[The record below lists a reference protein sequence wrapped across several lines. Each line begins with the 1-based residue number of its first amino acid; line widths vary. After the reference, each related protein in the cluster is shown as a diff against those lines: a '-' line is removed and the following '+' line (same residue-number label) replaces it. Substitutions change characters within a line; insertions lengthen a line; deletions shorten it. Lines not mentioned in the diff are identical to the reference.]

1 MGARGAR
8 GRVVVVRATS
18 RDRSCTPPRHAVAAA
33 APRAREDVS
42 SGRRV
47 DATRVTRTRA
57 RSDRSTHARRS
68 DVKRIDPF
76 YDRRISHALALDP
89 RRTQGI
95 PARENLAR
103 AASFARS
110 PRVMSAAAAAPAPA
124 ANASANA
131 TQTQGE
137 NTAANAA
144 NAAAGAQQPGAGT
157 SSLYVGDLE
166 TSVTEAQLYEKF
178 SSIGPVVSIRVC
190 RDLITRRS
198 LGYAYVN
205 FQSPSDAS
213 HAIDVLNF
221 QVINGKPIR
230 VLYSQRDPAVRR
242 SGVGN
247 VFIKNLDKSID
258 NKALLDTFAQ
268 FGQIT
273 SAKVAMDGQG
283 QSKGYGFVQ
292 FETAEAAQAA
302 IDNVN
307 GMELVGKQVYV
318 GPFQRRAERSNTG
331 EAKFNNVYVKNL
343 SENLSEEKLREKFAE
358 HGAVTSCV
366 IMKDEEGKSKGF
378 GFVCFESPEG
388 AAAAVEKLDG
398 YTEDEKTW
406 VVCRAQKKAE
416 REAELKAKFDAE
428 RRERMEKMAG
438 ANLYIKNLED
448 GTDDE
453 KLREL
458 FNEFGTITSCRV
470 MRDASGSS
478 RGSAFVAF
486 SSPDEAT
493 RAVTEMNGK
502 MVGTKPLYVALAQR
516 KEERRMRLQAQFA
529 QRMPGAGMPGAG
541 MPYMPPPGVPGVPMY
556 YGQAPPGMM
565 PPQPQPGFGFQP
577 VMPGGPRPGMPGM
590 PGYGMPMPQRQGV
603 PGAQRGRGGRGGPNG
618 GRGARQNMR
627 GYSAAAVNAVP
638 MPPMPEAPANPM
650 AVLASQLTNASPDQ
664 QRMILGEAL
673 YPLVEGKDA
682 TNAAKI
688 TGMLL
693 EMDQSEVLHLIES
706 PDALSSKVQE
716 AVAVLKAA
724 TEEGA

>member
-1 MGARGAR
+1 
-8 GRVVVVRATS
+8 
-18 RDRSCTPPRHAVAAA
+18 
-33 APRAREDVS
+33 
-42 SGRRV
+42 
-47 DATRVTRTRA
+47 
-57 RSDRSTHARRS
+57 
-68 DVKRIDPF
+68 
-76 YDRRISHALALDP
+76 
-89 RRTQGI
+89 
-95 PARENLAR
+95 
-103 AASFARS
+103 
-110 PRVMSAAAAAPAPA
+110 MSAATAAAAPAATANAEQTPA
-124 ANASANA
+124 AP
-131 TQTQGE
+131 G
-137 NTAANAA
+137 AA
-144 NAAAGAQQPGAGT
+144 PGAGT

-205 FQSPSDAS
+205 FQSSSDAA

-247 VFIKNLDKSID
+247 IFIKNLDKAID

-268 FGQIT
+268 FGTIT
-273 SAKVAMDGQG
+273 SAKVAMDSAGN
-283 QSKGYGFVQ
+283 SKGYGFVQ

-307 GMELVGKQVYV
+307 GMELNDKQVYV
-318 GPFQRRAERSNTG
+318 GPFQRRADRSTQG

-343 SENLSEEKLREKFAE
+343 SENLSDEKLREKFAE

-388 AAAAVEKLDG
+388 AASAVENLDG

-416 REAELKAKFDAE
+416 REAELKAKFEAE

-438 ANLYIKNLED
+438 ANLYIKNLEE

-470 MRDASGSS
+470 MRDASGAS

-502 MVGTKPLYVALAQR
+502 MVGAKPLYVALAQR

-529 QRMPGAGMPGAG
+529 QRMPGAGMPGMA
-541 MPYMPPPGVPGVPMY
+541 PYMPPPGVPGAPMY
-556 YGQAPPGMM
+556 YGQPPPGMM

-590 PGYGMPMPQRQGV
+590 YPGMPMPQRQGV
-603 PGAQRGRGGRGGPNG
+603 PGAQRGRGGRGVPNA
-618 GRGARQNMR
+618 GRGQRQNMR
-627 GYSAAAVNAVP
+627 YTAAVNAVP

-650 AVLASQLTNASPDQ
+650 AILASQLSNAAPDQ

-673 YPLVEGKDA
+673 YPLVESKDA

-706 PDALSSKVQE
+706 PDALTSKVQE
-716 AVAVLKAA
+716 ALAVLKAA
-724 TEEGA
+724 AEEGA

>member
-1 MGARGAR
+1 
-8 GRVVVVRATS
+8 
-18 RDRSCTPPRHAVAAA
+18 
-33 APRAREDVS
+33 
-42 SGRRV
+42 
-47 DATRVTRTRA
+47 
-57 RSDRSTHARRS
+57 
-68 DVKRIDPF
+68 
-76 YDRRISHALALDP
+76 
-89 RRTQGI
+89 
-95 PARENLAR
+95 
-103 AASFARS
+103 
-110 PRVMSAAAAAPAPA
+110 MSAAAAATPP
-124 ANASANA
+124 ASA
-131 TQTQGE
+131 
-137 NTAANAA
+137 
-144 NAAAGAQQPGAGT
+144 AAATTPATNNAEQSAPGAGT

-205 FQSPSDAS
+205 FQSSSDAA

-247 VFIKNLDKSID
+247 IFIKNLDKSID

-268 FGQIT
+268 FGTIT

-283 QSKGYGFVQ
+283 NSKGYGFVQ

-307 GMELVGKQVYV
+307 GMELNDKQVYV
-318 GPFQRRAERSNTG
+318 GPFQRRSDRSNAG

-343 SENLSEEKLREKFAE
+343 SENLSDEKLREKFAE

-378 GFVCFESPEG
+378 GFVCFESPES
-388 AAAAVEKLDG
+388 AASAVENLDG

-406 VVCRAQKKAE
+406 VVCRAQKKSE
-416 REAELKAKFDAE
+416 REAELKAKFEAE

-448 GTDDE
+448 GTDDD

-458 FNEFGTITSCRV
+458 FKEFGTITSCRV
-470 MRDASGSS
+470 MRDASGTS

-502 MVGTKPLYVALAQR
+502 MVGAKPLYVALAQR

-529 QRMPGAGMPGAG
+529 SRTVGGMPGCMA
-541 MPYMPPPGVPGVPMY
+541 PYMPPPGVPGAPMY
-556 YGQAPPGMM
+556 YGQPPPGMM

-590 PGYGMPMPQRQGV
+590 PGQYGMPMPQRQGV

-618 GRGARQNMR
+618 GRGQRPNMR
-627 GYSAAAVNAVP
+627 YNANAVNAVP
-638 MPPMPEAPANPM
+638 MPPMPAEAAPANPM
-650 AVLASQLTNASPDQ
+650 AVLASQLSAASPDQ

-673 YPLVEGKDA
+673 YPLVEAKDA
-682 TNAAKI
+682 ANAAKI

-693 EMDQSEVLHLIES
+693 EMDQSEVLHLVES
-706 PDALSSKVQE
+706 PDALASKVQE

-724 TEEGA
+724 ADEGA

>member
-1 MGARGAR
+1 
-8 GRVVVVRATS
+8 
-18 RDRSCTPPRHAVAAA
+18 
-33 APRAREDVS
+33 
-42 SGRRV
+42 
-47 DATRVTRTRA
+47 
-57 RSDRSTHARRS
+57 
-68 DVKRIDPF
+68 
-76 YDRRISHALALDP
+76 
-89 RRTQGI
+89 
-95 PARENLAR
+95 
-103 AASFARS
+103 
-110 PRVMSAAAAAPAPA
+110 MSAATATNVTNDAKASNAT
-124 ANASANA
+124 ANADGTTPA
-131 TQTQGE
+131 
-137 NTAANAA
+137 
-144 NAAAGAQQPGAGT
+144 AQQPGAGT

-205 FQSPSDAS
+205 FQSPNDAA

-221 QVINGKPIR
+221 QVINWKPIR

-242 SGVGN
+242 SCVGN
-247 VFIKNLDKSID
+247 IFIKNLDKAID

-268 FGQIT
+268 FGTIT

-283 QSKGYGFVQ
+283 NSKGYGFVQ
-292 FETAEAAQAA
+292 FETQEAAQAA

-307 GMELVGKQVYV
+307 GMELNDKQVYV

-343 SENLSEEKLREKFAE
+343 SENLRDEKLREKFAE

-366 IMKDEEGKSKGF
+366 IMRDEEGKSKGF
-378 GFVCFESPEG
+378 GFVCYEEPEG

-416 REAELKAKFDAE
+416 REAELKAKFDQE

-438 ANLYIKNLED
+438 ANLYNKNLED

-458 FNEFGTITSCRV
+458 FKEFGTITSCRV
-470 MRDASGSS
+470 MRDASGVS

-502 MVGTKPLYVALAQR
+502 MVGAKPLYVALAQR

-529 QRMPGAGMPGAG
+529 QRMPGAGMPGG
-541 MPYMPPPGVPGVPMY
+541 MAPYMPPPGVPGAPMY
-556 YGQAPPGMM
+556 YGQPPPGMM

-577 VMPGGPRPGMPGM
+577 VMPGGPRPGMQGM

-603 PGAQRGRGGRGGPNG
+603 PGAQRGRGGRGGPAG
-618 GRGARQNMR
+618 GRGQRQNMR
-627 GYSAAAVNAVP
+627 YNAAAAMP
-638 MPPMPEAPANPM
+638 MPPMPAEAANPM
-650 AVLASQLTNASPDQ
+650 AILASQLSAAAPDQ

-673 YPLVEGKDA
+673 YPLIESKDA
-682 TNAAKI
+682 ANAAKI

-706 PDALSSKVQE
+706 PDALTSKVQE
-716 AVAVLKAA
+716 ALAVLKAA
-724 TEEGA
+724 AEEGA

>member
-1 MGARGAR
+1 
-8 GRVVVVRATS
+8 
-18 RDRSCTPPRHAVAAA
+18 
-33 APRAREDVS
+33 
-42 SGRRV
+42 
-47 DATRVTRTRA
+47 
-57 RSDRSTHARRS
+57 
-68 DVKRIDPF
+68 
-76 YDRRISHALALDP
+76 
-89 RRTQGI
+89 
-95 PARENLAR
+95 
-103 AASFARS
+103 
-110 PRVMSAAAAAPAPA
+110 MSAATATNVTNDAKASNAT
-124 ANASANA
+124 ANADGTTPA
-131 TQTQGE
+131 
-137 NTAANAA
+137 
-144 NAAAGAQQPGAGT
+144 AQQPGAGT

-205 FQSPSDAS
+205 FQSPNDAA

-247 VFIKNLDKSID
+247 IFIKNLDKAID

-268 FGQIT
+268 FGTIT

-283 QSKGYGFVQ
+283 NSKGYGFVQ
-292 FETAEAAQAA
+292 FETQEAAQAA

-307 GMELVGKQVYV
+307 GMELNDKQVYV

-343 SENLSEEKLREKFAE
+343 SENLSDEKLREKFAE

-366 IMKDEEGKSKGF
+366 IMRDEEGKSKGF
-378 GFVCFESPEG
+378 GFVCYEEPEG

-416 REAELKAKFDAE
+416 REAELKAKFDQE

-458 FNEFGTITSCRV
+458 FKEFGTITSCRV
-470 MRDASGSS
+470 MRDASGVS

-502 MVGTKPLYVALAQR
+502 MVGAKPLYVALAQR

-529 QRMPGAGMPGAG
+529 QRMPGAGMPGG
-541 MPYMPPPGVPGVPMY
+541 MAPYMPPPGVPGAPMY
-556 YGQAPPGMM
+556 YGQPPPAGHA
-565 PPQPQPGFGFQP
+565 G
-577 VMPGGPRPGMPGM
+577 
-590 PGYGMPMPQRQGV
+590 QGV
-603 PGAQRGRGGRGGPNG
+603 PGAQRGRGGRGGPAG
-618 GRGARQNMR
+618 GRGQRQNMR
-627 GYSAAAVNAVP
+627 YNAAAAMP
-638 MPPMPEAPANPM
+638 MPPMPAEAANPM
-650 AVLASQLTNASPDQ
+650 AILASQLSAAAPDQ

-673 YPLVEGKDA
+673 YPLIESKDA
-682 TNAAKI
+682 ANAAKI

-706 PDALSSKVQE
+706 PDALTSKVQE
-716 AVAVLKAA
+716 ALAVLKAA
-724 TEEGA
+724 AEEGA

>member
-1 MGARGAR
+1 
-8 GRVVVVRATS
+8 
-18 RDRSCTPPRHAVAAA
+18 
-33 APRAREDVS
+33 
-42 SGRRV
+42 
-47 DATRVTRTRA
+47 
-57 RSDRSTHARRS
+57 
-68 DVKRIDPF
+68 
-76 YDRRISHALALDP
+76 
-89 RRTQGI
+89 
-95 PARENLAR
+95 
-103 AASFARS
+103 
-110 PRVMSAAAAAPAPA
+110 MSAAAANPP
-124 ANASANA
+124 ASA
-131 TQTQGE
+131 
-137 NTAANAA
+137 
-144 NAAAGAQQPGAGT
+144 AAATPATNNAEQSAPGAGT

-205 FQSPSDAS
+205 FQSSSDAA

-247 VFIKNLDKSID
+247 IFIKNLDKSID

-268 FGQIT
+268 FGTIT

-283 QSKGYGFVQ
+283 NSKGYGFVQ

-307 GMELVGKQVYV
+307 GMELNDKQVYV
-318 GPFQRRAERSNTG
+318 GPFQRRSDRSNAG

-343 SENLSEEKLREKFAE
+343 SENLSDEKLREKFAE

-378 GFVCFESPEG
+378 GFVCFESPES
-388 AAAAVEKLDG
+388 AASAVENLDG

-406 VVCRAQKKAE
+406 VVCRAQKKSE
-416 REAELKAKFDAE
+416 REAELKAKFEAE

-448 GTDDE
+448 GTDDD

-458 FNEFGTITSCRV
+458 FKEFGTITSCRV
-470 MRDASGSS
+470 MRDASGTS

-502 MVGTKPLYVALAQR
+502 MVGAKPLYVALAQR

-529 QRMPGAGMPGAG
+529 SRTVGGMPGG
-541 MPYMPPPGVPGVPMY
+541 MAPYMPPPGVPGAPMY
-556 YGQAPPGMM
+556 YGQPPPGMM

-590 PGYGMPMPQRQGV
+590 PGQYGMPMPQRQGV

-618 GRGARQNMR
+618 GRGQRPNMR
-627 GYSAAAVNAVP
+627 YNANAVNAVP
-638 MPPMPEAPANPM
+638 MPPMPAEAAPANPM
-650 AVLASQLTNASPDQ
+650 AVLASQLSAASPDQ

-673 YPLVEGKDA
+673 YPLVEAKDA
-682 TNAAKI
+682 ANAAKI

-693 EMDQSEVLHLIES
+693 EMDQSEVLHLVES
-706 PDALSSKVQE
+706 PDALASKVQE

-724 TEEGA
+724 AEEGA

>member
-1 MGARGAR
+1 
-8 GRVVVVRATS
+8 
-18 RDRSCTPPRHAVAAA
+18 
-33 APRAREDVS
+33 
-42 SGRRV
+42 
-47 DATRVTRTRA
+47 
-57 RSDRSTHARRS
+57 
-68 DVKRIDPF
+68 
-76 YDRRISHALALDP
+76 
-89 RRTQGI
+89 
-95 PARENLAR
+95 
-103 AASFARS
+103 
-110 PRVMSAAAAAPAPA
+110 MSAATATNVTNDAKASNAT
-124 ANASANA
+124 ANADGTTPA
-131 TQTQGE
+131 
-137 NTAANAA
+137 
-144 NAAAGAQQPGAGT
+144 AQQPGAGT

-205 FQSPSDAS
+205 FQSPNDAA

-247 VFIKNLDKSID
+247 IFIKNLDKAID

-268 FGQIT
+268 FGTIT

-283 QSKGYGFVQ
+283 NSKGYGFVQ
-292 FETAEAAQAA
+292 FETQEAAQAA
-302 IDNVN
+302 IDNFN
-307 GMELVGKQVYV
+307 CMELNDKQVYV

-343 SENLSEEKLREKFAE
+343 SENLSDEKLREKFAE

-366 IMKDEEGKSKGF
+366 IMRDEEGKSKGF
-378 GFVCFESPEG
+378 GFVCYEEPEG

-416 REAELKAKFDAE
+416 REAELKAKFDQE

-458 FNEFGTITSCRV
+458 FKEFGTITSCRV
-470 MRDASGSS
+470 MRDASGVS

-502 MVGTKPLYVALAQR
+502 MVGAKPLYVALAQR

-529 QRMPGAGMPGAG
+529 QRMPGAGMPGG
-541 MPYMPPPGVPGVPMY
+541 MAPYMPPPGVPGAPMY
-556 YGQAPPGMM
+556 YGQPPPGMM

-603 PGAQRGRGGRGGPNG
+603 PGAQRGRGGRGGPAG
-618 GRGARQNMR
+618 GRGQRQNMR
-627 GYSAAAVNAVP
+627 YNAAAAMP
-638 MPPMPEAPANPM
+638 MPPMPAEAANPM
-650 AVLASQLTNASPDQ
+650 AILASQLSAAAPDQ

-673 YPLVEGKDA
+673 YPLIESKDA
-682 TNAAKI
+682 ANAAKI

-706 PDALSSKVQE
+706 PDALTSKVQE
-716 AVAVLKAA
+716 ALAVLKAA
-724 TEEGA
+724 AEEGA

>member
-1 MGARGAR
+1 
-8 GRVVVVRATS
+8 
-18 RDRSCTPPRHAVAAA
+18 
-33 APRAREDVS
+33 
-42 SGRRV
+42 
-47 DATRVTRTRA
+47 
-57 RSDRSTHARRS
+57 
-68 DVKRIDPF
+68 
-76 YDRRISHALALDP
+76 
-89 RRTQGI
+89 
-95 PARENLAR
+95 
-103 AASFARS
+103 
-110 PRVMSAAAAAPAPA
+110 MSAAAAATPP
-124 ANASANA
+124 ASA
-131 TQTQGE
+131 
-137 NTAANAA
+137 
-144 NAAAGAQQPGAGT
+144 AAATTPATNNAEQSTPGAGT

-205 FQSPSDAS
+205 FQSSSDAA

-247 VFIKNLDKSID
+247 IFIKNLDKSID

-268 FGQIT
+268 FGTIT

-283 QSKGYGFVQ
+283 NSKGYGFVQ

-307 GMELVGKQVYV
+307 GMELNDKQVYV
-318 GPFQRRAERSNTG
+318 GPFQRRSDRSNSG

-343 SENLSEEKLREKFAE
+343 SENLSDEKLREKFAE

-378 GFVCFESPEG
+378 GFVCFESPES
-388 AAAAVEKLDG
+388 AASAVEKLDG

-406 VVCRAQKKAE
+406 VVCRAQKKSE
-416 REAELKAKFDAE
+416 REAELKAKFEAE

-448 GTDDE
+448 GTDDD

-458 FNEFGTITSCRV
+458 FKEFGTITSCRV
-470 MRDASGSS
+470 MRDASGTS

-502 MVGTKPLYVALAQR
+502 MVGAKPLYVALAQR

-529 QRMPGAGMPGAG
+529 SRTVGGMPGG
-541 MPYMPPPGVPGVPMY
+541 MAPYMPPPGVPGAPMY
-556 YGQAPPGMM
+556 YGQPPPGMM

-590 PGYGMPMPQRQGV
+590 PGQYGMPMPQRQGV

-618 GRGARQNMR
+618 GRGQRPNMR
-627 GYSAAAVNAVP
+627 YNANAVNAVP
-638 MPPMPEAPANPM
+638 MPPMPAEAAPANPM
-650 AVLASQLTNASPDQ
+650 AVLASQLSAASPDQ

-673 YPLVEGKDA
+673 YPLVEAKDA
-682 TNAAKI
+682 ANAAKI

-693 EMDQSEVLHLIES
+693 EMDQSEVLHLVES
-706 PDALSSKVQE
+706 PDALASKVQE

-724 TEEGA
+724 ADEGA

>member
-1 MGARGAR
+1 
-8 GRVVVVRATS
+8 
-18 RDRSCTPPRHAVAAA
+18 
-33 APRAREDVS
+33 
-42 SGRRV
+42 
-47 DATRVTRTRA
+47 
-57 RSDRSTHARRS
+57 
-68 DVKRIDPF
+68 
-76 YDRRISHALALDP
+76 
-89 RRTQGI
+89 
-95 PARENLAR
+95 
-103 AASFARS
+103 
-110 PRVMSAAAAAPAPA
+110 MSAATATNVTNDAKASNAT
-124 ANASANA
+124 ANADGTTPA
-131 TQTQGE
+131 
-137 NTAANAA
+137 
-144 NAAAGAQQPGAGT
+144 AQQPGAGT

-205 FQSPSDAS
+205 FQSPNDAA

-247 VFIKNLDKSID
+247 IFIKNLDKSID

-268 FGQIT
+268 FGTIT

-283 QSKGYGFVQ
+283 NSKGYGFVQ
-292 FETAEAAQAA
+292 FETQEAAQAA

-307 GMELVGKQVYV
+307 GMELNDKQVYV

-343 SENLSEEKLREKFAE
+343 SENLSDEKLREKFAE

-366 IMKDEEGKSKGF
+366 IMRDEEGKSKGF
-378 GFVCFESPEG
+378 GFVCYEEPEG

-416 REAELKAKFDAE
+416 REAELKAKFDQE

-458 FNEFGTITSCRV
+458 FKEFGTITSCRV
-470 MRDASGSS
+470 MRDASGAS

-502 MVGTKPLYVALAQR
+502 MVGAKPLYVALAQR

-529 QRMPGAGMPGAG
+529 QRMPGAGMPGG
-541 MPYMPPPGVPGVPMY
+541 MAPYMPPPGVPGAPMY
-556 YGQAPPGMM
+556 YGQPPPGMM

-603 PGAQRGRGGRGGPNG
+603 PGAQRGRGGRGGPAG
-618 GRGARQNMR
+618 GRGHASKHAIQRR
-627 GYSAAAVNAVP
+627 CGYADAA
-638 MPPMPEAPANPM
+638 
-650 AVLASQLTNASPDQ
+650 
-664 QRMILGEAL
+664 
-673 YPLVEGKDA
+673 DA
-682 TNAAKI
+682 
-688 TGMLL
+688 G
-693 EMDQSEVLHLIES
+693 
-706 PDALSSKVQE
+706 
-716 AVAVLKAA
+716 
-724 TEEGA
+724 GGG

>member
-1 MGARGAR
+1 
-8 GRVVVVRATS
+8 
-18 RDRSCTPPRHAVAAA
+18 
-33 APRAREDVS
+33 
-42 SGRRV
+42 
-47 DATRVTRTRA
+47 
-57 RSDRSTHARRS
+57 
-68 DVKRIDPF
+68 
-76 YDRRISHALALDP
+76 
-89 RRTQGI
+89 
-95 PARENLAR
+95 
-103 AASFARS
+103 
-110 PRVMSAAAAAPAPA
+110 MSAATATNVTNDAKASNAT
-124 ANASANA
+124 ANADGTTPA
-131 TQTQGE
+131 
-137 NTAANAA
+137 
-144 NAAAGAQQPGAGT
+144 AQQPGAGT

-205 FQSPSDAS
+205 CQSPNDAA
-213 HAIDVLNF
+213 HEIDVLNF

-247 VFIKNLDKSID
+247 IFIKNLDKAID

-268 FGQIT
+268 FGTIT

-283 QSKGYGFVQ
+283 NSKGYGFVQ
-292 FETAEAAQAA
+292 FETQEAAQAA

-307 GMELVGKQVYV
+307 GMELNDKQVYV

-343 SENLSEEKLREKFAE
+343 SENLSDEKLREKFAE

-366 IMKDEEGKSKGF
+366 IMRDEEGKSKGF
-378 GFVCFESPEG
+378 GFVCYEEPEG

-416 REAELKAKFDAE
+416 REAELKAKFDQE

-458 FNEFGTITSCRV
+458 FKEFGTITSCRV
-470 MRDASGSS
+470 MRDASGVS

-502 MVGTKPLYVALAQR
+502 MVGAKPLYVALAQR

-529 QRMPGAGMPGAG
+529 QRMPGAGMPGG
-541 MPYMPPPGVPGVPMY
+541 MAPYMPPPGVPGAPMY
-556 YGQAPPGMM
+556 YGQPPPGMM

-603 PGAQRGRGGRGGPNG
+603 PGAQRGRGGRGGPAG
-618 GRGARQNMR
+618 GRGQRQNMR
-627 GYSAAAVNAVP
+627 YNAAAAMP
-638 MPPMPEAPANPM
+638 MPPMPAEAANPM
-650 AVLASQLTNASPDQ
+650 AILASQLSAAAPDQ

-673 YPLVEGKDA
+673 YPLIESKDA
-682 TNAAKI
+682 ANAAKI

-706 PDALSSKVQE
+706 PDALTSKVQE
-716 AVAVLKAA
+716 ALAVLKAA
-724 TEEGA
+724 AEEGA

>member
-1 MGARGAR
+1 
-8 GRVVVVRATS
+8 
-18 RDRSCTPPRHAVAAA
+18 
-33 APRAREDVS
+33 
-42 SGRRV
+42 
-47 DATRVTRTRA
+47 
-57 RSDRSTHARRS
+57 
-68 DVKRIDPF
+68 
-76 YDRRISHALALDP
+76 
-89 RRTQGI
+89 
-95 PARENLAR
+95 
-103 AASFARS
+103 
-110 PRVMSAAAAAPAPA
+110 MSAAAATPP
-124 ANASANA
+124 ASA
-131 TQTQGE
+131 
-137 NTAANAA
+137 
-144 NAAAGAQQPGAGT
+144 AAATPATNNAEQSAPGAGT

-205 FQSPSDAS
+205 FQSSSDAA

-247 VFIKNLDKSID
+247 IFIKNLDKSID

-268 FGQIT
+268 FGTIT

-283 QSKGYGFVQ
+283 NSKGYGFVQ

-307 GMELVGKQVYV
+307 GMELNDKQVYV
-318 GPFQRRAERSNTG
+318 GPFQRRSDRSNSG

-343 SENLSEEKLREKFAE
+343 SENLSDEKLREKFAE

-378 GFVCFESPEG
+378 GFVCFESPES
-388 AAAAVEKLDG
+388 AASAVEKLDG

-406 VVCRAQKKAE
+406 VVCRAQKKSE
-416 REAELKAKFDAE
+416 REAELKAKFEAE

-448 GTDDE
+448 GTDDD

-458 FNEFGTITSCRV
+458 FKEFGTITSCRV
-470 MRDASGSS
+470 MRDASGTS

-502 MVGTKPLYVALAQR
+502 MVGAKPLYVALAQR

-529 QRMPGAGMPGAG
+529 SRTVGGMPGG
-541 MPYMPPPGVPGVPMY
+541 MAPYMPPPGVPGAPMY
-556 YGQAPPGMM
+556 YGQPPPGMM

-590 PGYGMPMPQRQGV
+590 PGQYGMPMPQRQGV

-618 GRGARQNMR
+618 GRGQRPNMR
-627 GYSAAAVNAVP
+627 YNANAVNAVP
-638 MPPMPEAPANPM
+638 MPPMPAEAAPANPM
-650 AVLASQLTNASPDQ
+650 AVLASQLSAASPDQ

-673 YPLVEGKDA
+673 YPLVEAKDA
-682 TNAAKI
+682 ANAAKI

-706 PDALSSKVQE
+706 PDALASKVQE

-724 TEEGA
+724 ADEGA

>member
-1 MGARGAR
+1 
-8 GRVVVVRATS
+8 
-18 RDRSCTPPRHAVAAA
+18 
-33 APRAREDVS
+33 
-42 SGRRV
+42 
-47 DATRVTRTRA
+47 
-57 RSDRSTHARRS
+57 
-68 DVKRIDPF
+68 
-76 YDRRISHALALDP
+76 
-89 RRTQGI
+89 
-95 PARENLAR
+95 
-103 AASFARS
+103 
-110 PRVMSAAAAAPAPA
+110 MSAATAAATPA
-124 ANASANA
+124 ATANA
-131 TQTQGE
+131 EQTP
-137 NTAANAA
+137 AAPGAA
-144 NAAAGAQQPGAGT
+144 PGAGT

-205 FQSPSDAS
+205 FQSSSDAA

-247 VFIKNLDKSID
+247 IFIKNLDKAID

-268 FGQIT
+268 FGTIT
-273 SAKVAMDGQG
+273 SAKVAMDSAGN
-283 QSKGYGFVQ
+283 SKGYGFVQ

-307 GMELVGKQVYV
+307 GMELNDKQVYV
-318 GPFQRRAERSNTG
+318 GPFQRRADRSTQG

-343 SENLSEEKLREKFAE
+343 SENLSDEKLREKFAE

-388 AAAAVEKLDG
+388 AASAVENLDG

-416 REAELKAKFDAE
+416 REAELKAKFEAE

-438 ANLYIKNLED
+438 ANLYIKNLEE

-470 MRDASGSS
+470 MRDASGAS

-502 MVGTKPLYVALAQR
+502 MVGAKPLYVALAQR
-516 KEERRMRLQAQFA
+516 KEE
-529 QRMPGAGMPGAG
+529 PHAGRWHAG
-541 MPYMPPPGVPGVPMY
+541 
-556 YGQAPPGMM
+556 YG
-565 PPQPQPGFGFQP
+565 P
-577 VMPGGPRPGMPGM
+577 VHATAGCSGRADVLRPTA
-590 PGYGMPMPQRQGV
+590 PGYD
-603 PGAQRGRGGRGGPNG
+603 
-618 GRGARQNMR
+618 
-627 GYSAAAVNAVP
+627 AAA
-638 MPPMPEAPANPM
+638 
-650 AVLASQLTNASPDQ
+650 
-664 QRMILGEAL
+664 
-673 YPLVEGKDA
+673 
-682 TNAAKI
+682 
-688 TGMLL
+688 
-693 EMDQSEVLHLIES
+693 
-706 PDALSSKVQE
+706 
-716 AVAVLKAA
+716 AA
-724 TEEGA
+724 TGLRFPTSHAWRSATGYARYVPRYADAATPRGSGRSTWPRWSRCTERWPWPAPEHALHRRGERSTPLRINNA

>member
-1 MGARGAR
+1 
-8 GRVVVVRATS
+8 
-18 RDRSCTPPRHAVAAA
+18 
-33 APRAREDVS
+33 
-42 SGRRV
+42 
-47 DATRVTRTRA
+47 
-57 RSDRSTHARRS
+57 
-68 DVKRIDPF
+68 
-76 YDRRISHALALDP
+76 
-89 RRTQGI
+89 
-95 PARENLAR
+95 
-103 AASFARS
+103 
-110 PRVMSAAAAAPAPA
+110 MSAAAATPP
-124 ANASANA
+124 ASA
-131 TQTQGE
+131 
-137 NTAANAA
+137 
-144 NAAAGAQQPGAGT
+144 AAATPATNNAEQSAPGAGT

-205 FQSPSDAS
+205 FQSSSDAA

-247 VFIKNLDKSID
+247 IFIKNWDKSID

-268 FGQIT
+268 FGTIT

-283 QSKGYGFVQ
+283 NSKGYGFVQ

-307 GMELVGKQVYV
+307 GMELNDKQVYV
-318 GPFQRRAERSNTG
+318 GPFQRRSDRTNAG

-343 SENLSEEKLREKFAE
+343 SENLSDEKLREKFAE
-358 HGAVTSCV
+358 HGTVTSCV

-378 GFVCFESPEG
+378 GFVCFESPES
-388 AAAAVEKLDG
+388 AASAVDKLDG

-406 VVCRAQKKAE
+406 VVCRAQKKSE
-416 REAELKAKFDAE
+416 REAELKAKFEAE

-448 GTDDE
+448 GTDDD

-458 FNEFGTITSCRV
+458 FKEFGTITSCRV
-470 MRDASGSS
+470 MRDASGTS

-502 MVGTKPLYVALAQR
+502 MVGAKPLYVALAQR

-529 QRMPGAGMPGAG
+529 SRTVGGMPGG
-541 MPYMPPPGVPGVPMY
+541 MAPYMPPPGVPGAPMY
-556 YGQAPPGMM
+556 YGQPPPGMM

-590 PGYGMPMPQRQGV
+590 PGQYGMPMPQRQGV

-618 GRGARQNMR
+618 GRGQRPNMR
-627 GYSAAAVNAVP
+627 YNANAVNAVP
-638 MPPMPEAPANPM
+638 MPPMPAEAAPANPM
-650 AVLASQLTNASPDQ
+650 AVLASQLSAASPDQ

-673 YPLVEGKDA
+673 YPLVEAKDA
-682 TNAAKI
+682 ANAAKI

-693 EMDQSEVLHLIES
+693 EMDQSEVLHLVES
-706 PDALSSKVQE
+706 PDALASKVQE

-724 TEEGA
+724 ADESA

>member
-1 MGARGAR
+1 
-8 GRVVVVRATS
+8 
-18 RDRSCTPPRHAVAAA
+18 
-33 APRAREDVS
+33 
-42 SGRRV
+42 
-47 DATRVTRTRA
+47 
-57 RSDRSTHARRS
+57 
-68 DVKRIDPF
+68 
-76 YDRRISHALALDP
+76 
-89 RRTQGI
+89 
-95 PARENLAR
+95 
-103 AASFARS
+103 
-110 PRVMSAAAAAPAPA
+110 MSAATATNVTNDAKASNAT
-124 ANASANA
+124 ANADGTTPA
-131 TQTQGE
+131 
-137 NTAANAA
+137 
-144 NAAAGAQQPGAGT
+144 AQQPGAGT

-205 FQSPSDAS
+205 FQSPNDAA

-247 VFIKNLDKSID
+247 IFIKNLDKAID

-268 FGQIT
+268 FGTIT

-283 QSKGYGFVQ
+283 NSKGYGFVQ
-292 FETAEAAQAA
+292 FETQEAAQAA

-307 GMELVGKQVYV
+307 GMELNDKQVYV

-343 SENLSEEKLREKFAE
+343 SENLSDEKLREKFAE

-366 IMKDEEGKSKGF
+366 IMRDEEGKSKGF
-378 GFVCFESPEG
+378 GFVCYEEPEG

-416 REAELKAKFDAE
+416 REAELKAKFDQE

-458 FNEFGTITSCRV
+458 FKEFGTITSCRV
-470 MRDASGSS
+470 MRDASGVS

-502 MVGTKPLYVALAQR
+502 MVGAKPLYVALAQR

-529 QRMPGAGMPGAG
+529 QRMPGAGMPGG
-541 MPYMPPPGVPGVPMY
+541 MAPYMPPPGVPGAPMY
-556 YGQAPPGMM
+556 YGQPPPGMM

-603 PGAQRGRGGRGGPNG
+603 PGAQRGRGGRGGPAG
-618 GRGARQNMR
+618 GRGQRQNMR
-627 GYSAAAVNAVP
+627 YNAAAAMP
-638 MPPMPEAPANPM
+638 MPPMPAEAANPM
-650 AVLASQLTNASPDQ
+650 AILASQLSAAAPDQ

-673 YPLVEGKDA
+673 YPLVESKDA
-682 TNAAKI
+682 ANAAKI

-706 PDALSSKVQE
+706 PDALTSKVQE

-724 TEEGA
+724 AEEGA

>member
-1 MGARGAR
+1 
-8 GRVVVVRATS
+8 
-18 RDRSCTPPRHAVAAA
+18 
-33 APRAREDVS
+33 
-42 SGRRV
+42 
-47 DATRVTRTRA
+47 
-57 RSDRSTHARRS
+57 
-68 DVKRIDPF
+68 
-76 YDRRISHALALDP
+76 
-89 RRTQGI
+89 
-95 PARENLAR
+95 
-103 AASFARS
+103 
-110 PRVMSAAAAAPAPA
+110 MSAAAVAASSSDAPKAPTPA
-124 ANASANA
+124 
-131 TQTQGE
+131 E
-137 NTAANAA
+137 
-144 NAAAGAQQPGAGT
+144 GAVPGAGT

-178 SSIGPVVSIRVC
+178 SALGPVVSIRVC

-205 FQSPSDAS
+205 FQSPNDAA

-247 VFIKNLDKSID
+247 IFIKNLDKEID

-268 FGQIT
+268 FGTIT

-283 QSKGYGFVQ
+283 NSKGYGFVQ
-292 FETAEAAQAA
+292 FETAEAVQAA

-307 GMELVGKQVYV
+307 GMELNDKQVYV

-331 EAKFNNVYVKNL
+331 ETKFNNVYVKNL
-343 SENLSEEKLREKFAE
+343 AESVTDEGLRAKFAE
-358 HGAVTSCV
+358 HGVVTSCV

-378 GFVCFESPEG
+378 GFVCFEAPEG
-388 AAAAVEKLDG
+388 AASAVENLDG
-398 YTEDEKTW
+398 YTEDEKAW

-448 GTDDE
+448 GSDDE

-458 FNEFGTITSCRV
+458 FKEFGTITSCRV
-470 MRDASGSS
+470 MRDASGAS

-502 MVGTKPLYVALAQR
+502 MVGAKPLYVALAQR

-529 QRMPGAGMPGAG
+529 QRAVGGMPGG
-541 MPYMPPPGVPGVPMY
+541 MAPYMPPPGVPGAPMY
-556 YGQAPPGMM
+556 YGQPPPGMM

-590 PGYGMPMPQRQGV
+590 PGGYGMPMPQRQGV

-618 GRGARQNMR
+618 GRGQRQNMR
-627 GYSAAAVNAVP
+627 YQPNAMP
-638 MPPMPEAPANPM
+638 MPPMPTEAAPANPM
-650 AVLASQLTNASPDQ
+650 AILASQLSAAAPDQ

-673 YPLVEGKDA
+673 YPLVEAKEA
-682 TNAAKI
+682 ANAAKI

-706 PDALSSKVQE
+706 PDALAAKVAE
-716 AVAVLKAA
+716 ALAVLKAA
-724 TEEGA
+724 AE

>member
-1 MGARGAR
+1 
-8 GRVVVVRATS
+8 
-18 RDRSCTPPRHAVAAA
+18 
-33 APRAREDVS
+33 
-42 SGRRV
+42 
-47 DATRVTRTRA
+47 
-57 RSDRSTHARRS
+57 
-68 DVKRIDPF
+68 
-76 YDRRISHALALDP
+76 
-89 RRTQGI
+89 
-95 PARENLAR
+95 
-103 AASFARS
+103 
-110 PRVMSAAAAAPAPA
+110 MSAATATNVTNDAKASNAT
-124 ANASANA
+124 ANADGTTPA
-131 TQTQGE
+131 
-137 NTAANAA
+137 
-144 NAAAGAQQPGAGT
+144 AQQPGAGT

-205 FQSPSDAS
+205 FQSPNDAA

-247 VFIKNLDKSID
+247 IFIKNLDKAID

-268 FGQIT
+268 FGTIT

-283 QSKGYGFVQ
+283 NSKGYGFVQ
-292 FETAEAAQAA
+292 FETQEAAQAA

-307 GMELVGKQVYV
+307 GMELNDKQVYV

-343 SENLSEEKLREKFAE
+343 SENLSDEKLREKFAE

-366 IMKDEEGKSKGF
+366 IMRDEEGKSKGF
-378 GFVCFESPEG
+378 GFVCYEEPEG

-416 REAELKAKFDAE
+416 REAELKAKFDQE

-458 FNEFGTITSCRV
+458 FKEFGTITSCRV
-470 MRDASGSS
+470 MRDASGVS

-502 MVGTKPLYVALAQR
+502 MVGAKPLYVALAQR

-529 QRMPGAGMPGAG
+529 QRMPGAGMPGG
-541 MPYMPPPGVPGVPMY
+541 MAPYMPPPGVPGAPMY
-556 YGQAPPGMM
+556 YGQPPPGMM

-577 VMPGGPRPGMPGM
+577 VMPGGPRPGMP
-590 PGYGMPMPQRQGV
+590 MPQRQGV
-603 PGAQRGRGGRGGPNG
+603 PGAQRGRGGRGGPAG
-618 GRGARQNMR
+618 GRGQRQNMR
-627 GYSAAAVNAVP
+627 YNAAAAMP
-638 MPPMPEAPANPM
+638 MPPMPAEAANPM
-650 AVLASQLTNASPDQ
+650 AILASQLSAAAPDQ

-673 YPLVEGKDA
+673 YPLIESKDA
-682 TNAAKI
+682 ANAAKI

-706 PDALSSKVQE
+706 PDALTSKVQE
-716 AVAVLKAA
+716 ALAVLKAA
-724 TEEGA
+724 AEEGA